1 MSNKGAK
8 APRGEK
14 GVIMREKGGLYGNFA
29 RNGEKAK
36 KRLRGGEEPPSA
48 RAAVSAER
56 VRQMLKE
63 EIVIDPLGRL
73 TDHSVFDKLDE
84 SEKQRYILELAESY
98 RRCLERLKRASAV

>member
-1 MSNKGAK
+1 METLHEMAK
-8 APRGEK
+8 
-14 GVIMREKGGLYGNFA
+14 
-29 RNGEKAK
+29 KAK

-84 SEKQRYILELAESY
+84 SEKQRYILELAENY